1 MKTEQVVSFK
11 AFYLE
16 KHVEEALILAA
27 ILSKGSPVNAAHII
41 RAVIIIGRRYES
53 DAFKK
58 LNELLPVKD
67 PEEGYAIAKAEPDI
81 DNLELD
87 IELFESYVV
96 ATEFWQKNKNNIWG
110 RDLITLALLAK
121 NDNSLNQLI
130 EKEGKNIAEIR
141 NQWYYYVTS
150 NTVPHE
156 LGDWTMWW
164 EKAGISIPSENS
176 SSDVK
181 TYLLLW
187 NPKVYSLEQFN
198 AYVRKVRDKPDNS
211 GEWRFGN
218 RKNAN
223 EGDKVFLIRH
233 GSDKAGLV
241 GYGSIM
247 GNVIIR
253 SGAST
258 KIDTGSVSNSVS
270 VRWERIQ
277 EDPIVPMQDLET
289 ESGETQ
295 LWHSQAGGVSFSDD
309 LAKKT
314 YEIWKTYVERYF
326 LKLKT
331 NFFSDSSDV
340 TKDLLGYRNYS
351 KAISEI
357 IKDNTGSDPF
367 NIGIIAPW
375 GHGKTTLMKF
385 IREDLEPQYQKNE
398 QSQNKDHLFTS
409 IKQLRSWLTSKK
421 TDIFSFSKVEKY
433 HPTVWFN
440 AWKYQS
446 SEQIWAGIGHAIVTQ
461 LVEKLE
467 PIDQEKYWYQLK
479 LPHIDRQAI
488 QRKIFR
494 YVLNNLPFT
503 AISVLL
509 TVLFGVGSYALS
521 IRDFTELS
529 ITSLVFGGGAGIW
542 TFSNLKEIYNKLN
555 TRVHGL
561 IAEPV
566 KAPDYTDKL
575 GLYHQLTD
583 DLQRVFDQLIDAEKP
598 AVIFIDDLDRC
609 SPEVIAE
616 VIEAINLI
624 MTNPVVGKHCYF
636 IFGMDAQ
643 VIAATLED
651 KYKNLEGKLPGCEHA
666 SDSVGWYFLDKFIQ
680 LPFIIPIMQKNEK
693 KKFLLNFFQKSEKSL
708 DMSPEEKQEVVR
720 NVEMAIKNQ
729 QGDKLGAMIKSETNP
744 VNRSYI
750 EQTVIEKRIKEYK
763 RDSGEILEQ
772 LEYLTDYLSSSPR
785 EIKRYVNLLIL
796 HNVHQYLRYHMSL
809 EVPSNKDIAK
819 WLLIS
824 VKWPQMVRWIQ
835 WENEDKLVH
844 YNTPVDKANKIDMLI
859 DKFLTE
865 NPDLDIST
873 PTALEKWTEF
883 LIREKADSLKWLK
896 DKQLIQVLMAKTEE
910 TAPLEHAIRCRVW

>member
-1 MKTEQVVSFK
+1 MKTEQIVNFK
-11 AFYLE
+11 DFYLE
-16 KHVEEALILAA
+16 KHVEESLILASL
-27 ILSKGSPVNAAHII
+27 LSKGEPINASHII
-41 RAVIIIGRRYES
+41 RAMVIIGRRYES

-58 LNELLPVKD
+58 FIELLPVSD
-67 PEEGYAIAKAEPDI
+67 PEEGYAVSKSEPDLG
-81 DNLELD
+81 N
-87 IELFESYVV
+87 IEMVDGLFESYSI
-96 ATEFWQKNKNNIWG
+96 ATKFWIKNKNNIWG
-110 RDLITLALLAK
+110 RDLITFVLLAK
-121 NDNSLNQLI
+121 DDNSLNILVEQ
-130 EKEGKNIAEIR
+130 EGKDLTEIR
-141 NQWYYYVTS
+141 NQWYYFVTS

-156 LGDWTMWW
+156 SGDWTIWW
-164 EKAGISIPSENS
+164 EQSGISIPSGEAS
-176 SSDVK
+176 GVK

-187 NPKVYSLEQFN
+187 NPEKFSQEKFDK
-198 AYVRKVRDKPDNS
+198 YVRNVRSAADSS
-211 GEWRFGN
+211 GQWRFGN
-218 RKNAN
+218 RKKADK
-223 EGDKVFLIRH
+223 GDKVFLIRL
-233 GSDKAGLV
+233 GNEKAGLV
-241 GYGSIM
+241 GYGTIT
-247 GNVIIR
+247 GNVATQTDSSNTDKIR
-253 SGAST
+253 N
-258 KIDTGSVSNSVS
+258 VVP

-277 EDPIVPMQDLET
+277 KDPIVPMQNLESET
-289 ESGETQ
+289 GESQ
-295 LWHSQAGGVSFSDD
+295 LWHSQASGIVFSNE
-309 LAKKT
+309 LAEST
-314 YEIWKTYVERYF
+314 YEIWKTYVDRYF

-331 NFFSDSSDV
+331 NFSSDSSDV

-385 IREDLEPQYQKNE
+385 IREDLEPQYQENE
-398 QSQNKDHLFTS
+398 LNSNKEHLLTS
-409 IKQLRSWLTSKK
+409 IKQLKSWLTSKK
-421 TDIFSFSKVEKY
+421 PNLFSFLKIKKY

-467 PIDQEKYWYQLK
+467 PVQQEQFWYQLR

-503 AISVLL
+503 ILSVLL
-509 TVLFGVGSYALS
+509 TILFGAGTYLLS
-521 IRDFTELS
+521 VKDFTELS
-529 ITSLVFGGGAGIW
+529 LTSLFLGGGAGVW
-542 TFSNLKEIYNKLN
+542 TISNIKQVYNKLN

-575 GLYHQLTD
+575 GLYHQLTE
-583 DLQRVFDQLIDAEKP
+583 DLQYIFDQLIDPEKP

-609 SPEVIAE
+609 SPNVIAE

-624 MTNPVVGKHCYF
+624 MTNPIVGKHCFF

-693 KKFLLNFFQKSEKSL
+693 KEFLSNFFQSDEISSDLSPDEKKKVI
-708 DMSPEEKQEVVR
+708 EKVDLAMQHQ
-720 NVEMAIKNQ
+720 N
-729 QGDKLGAMIKSETNP
+729 GDRIGSMIKAETNP
-744 VNRSYI
+744 ANRSYI
-750 EQTVIEKRIKEYK
+750 EQTLIEKRIKTYK
-763 RDSGEILEQ
+763 KDSVEILEQ
-772 LEYLTDYLSSSPR
+772 LEYLTDHLSSSPR

-796 HNVHQYLRYHMSL
+796 HNVHQYLRYHKSL
-809 EVPSNKDIAK
+809 EVPSNRDIAK

-824 VKWPQMVRWIQ
+824 VKWPQMIRWIQ
-835 WENEDKLVH
+835 WENEDKLVSN
-844 YNTPVDKANKIDMLI
+844 NTPTEKANKIDALVN
-859 DKFLTE
+859 KFLE
-865 NPDLDIST
+865 NYPDLEVGSLM
-873 PTALEKWTEF
+873 AMEKWSDF
-883 LIREKADSLKWLK
+883 LKQEKAESIKWLN
-896 DKQLIQVLMAKTEE
+896 DKQLMQILMTKTED
-910 TAPLEHAIRCRVW
+910 TAPLEQAIRCRIW